1 MNLIDPVTLALVSR
15 AMDAAS
21 LRHAAH
27 AQNIANANV
36 PGAQRV
42 RVSFED
48 QLAGLQ
54 STIAAHQPVSP
65 EDVPEPSVVP
75 DLGAQNGRI
84 DLDTELAEMSKNSMH
99 YQALARV
106 LSRHMSIMSLA
117 VTDGKR

>member
-1 MNLIDPVTLALVSR
+1 MNLIDPVTLALVSH
-15 AMDAAS
+15 ALDAAT
-21 LRHAAH
+21 LRQAAH

-48 QLAGLQ
+48 QLTSLQ
-54 STIAAHQPVSP
+54 SALAAHQSVLPD
-65 EDVPEPSVVP
+65 DVPEPNVVP
-75 DLGAQNGRI
+75 DLSAQGGHI

-99 YQALARV
+99 YQALARA